1 MSPEQVEFTFWHEG
15 ALVARFGLE
24 AGDFVVGRAESCEV
38 IIDLDGMAPE
48 QLRLRVGERILVEN
62 LAHGEGT
69 FIGAE
74 RLTTARE
81 WDRSLPIVFP
91 GCAGTLKFGDESDT
105 AARESEAG
113 GEEIHNWVA
122 LMAEK
127 AAAED
132 RQAAL
137 EAELAAQRAELQAER
152 AAAAARAE
160 EDRRRQTG
168 KGAKLNAELVAL
180 REQADAER
188 KQKEQAESAAA
199 QARQALE
206 TERKRME
213 ARLAEA
219 AEQGRIGGEAVRVAR
234 LAWDAER
241 ERLEALL
248 AEATE
253 ATRTA
258 AEQARVAADAERE
271 AALAALREEFAAQT
285 EEQASAAAAR
295 ERSTSDN
302 AQLHERV
309 AELEAAL
316 RDSSA
321 DTAHEREAL
330 AELRHEVDAERKA
343 FGVQLG
349 AVHERHAEEKRE
361 LHEKLE
367 RAEADAEHPS
377 EGASGKAGGSRDLLS
392 IANKVLFNKL
402 KDSTNLE
409 RENDTLRKELKQRE
423 LALVT
428 AWSDRQRAEERAAQV
443 VKEAARSSAV
453 VPAESPRSR
462 KISAVALGLAFAMV
476 LTIAGLGLWVAHLS
490 ARAHSAETVVA
501 VVKPTAPHLYQQARE
516 LIAEGD
522 FKEALEKLACA
533 IALEPAV
540 ADYRFAE
547 GDAHE
552 SLLQLDAARV
562 AYDRGLQLDPAN
574 ERARA
579 NLDLCRS
586 ILATRHGAASAESLY
601 ALHGRMMEQK
611 RLPEALR
618 MAHRLSTDL
627 PLLHRTLS
635 AILEEARLPA
645 RLELNGDGSFDLD
658 LSGPGRPD
666 LSVLTHIPLR
676 SLKLARSEV
685 VDLTPLKGLAL
696 KKLDLAE
703 TRVHDLTPLQGMPLT
718 ALDLSK
724 TDVSNL
730 FPLEKMPLLELLLD
744 DTPVSDISV
753 LQGMPLHSLHL
764 AGTRIRNL
772 APLAGSP
779 LRTLDLSGTRVADLG
794 PLRHLPVER
803 LQLNNTGVVD
813 LTPLAGAPLAFLS
826 LTGTEVDD
834 LRPLQKLPLK
844 ELALGR
850 CEKLRDVRPLAACVS
865 LERLMLPQQV
875 TDIEALRKLPSL
887 RFLSYEKANALA
899 DTEQSADEFWA
910 AHKRK

>member
-1 MSPEQVEFTFWHEG
+1 
-15 ALVARFGLE
+15 LVARFALE

-48 QLRLRVGERILVEN
+48 QLRLRVGDRIVVEN
-62 LAHGEGT
+62 LAYGEGT

-74 RLTTARE
+74 RLTTPRE
-81 WDRSLPIVFP
+81 WDPSHAITFP
-91 GCAGTLKFGDESDT
+91 ACGGTLMIGDDSDS

-113 GEEIHNWVA
+113 GEEMQNWVA

-127 AAAED
+127 AASED

-137 EAELAAQRAELQAER
+137 EAELAA
-152 AAAAARAE
+152 ARA
-160 EDRRRQTG
+160 QV
-168 KGAKLNAELVAL
+168 LAECT
-180 REQADAER
+180 R
-188 KQKEQAESAAA
+188 KEQAESAAA
-199 QARQALE
+199 QAQQALE
-206 TERKRME
+206 MERKRLE

-241 ERLEALL
+241 ERLEARL
-248 AEATE
+248 AEAAA
-253 ATRTA
+253 ATQSA

-271 AALAALREEFAAQT
+271 AALAAVREECAAQS

-295 ERSTSDN
+295 ERATSESS
-302 AQLHERV
+302 QLQARV
-309 AELEAAL
+309 AELDAAL
-316 RDSSA
+316 RDSA
-321 DTAHEREAL
+321 AETAREREAM
-330 AELRHEVDAERKA
+330 AEVRHELDAERKA
-343 FGVQLG
+343 FEVQLS
-349 AVHERHAEEKRE
+349 AVHERYEEDIRE
-361 LHEKLE
+361 LQEKLE
-367 RAEADAEHPS
+367 QAGA
-377 EGASGKAGGSRDLLS
+377 EGADPSAEGGSGKAGSRDLLS

-402 KDSTNLE
+402 KDTTNLE

-443 VKEAARSSAV
+443 AKEAARNAGALA
-453 VPAESPRSR
+453 PAESPRSR
-462 KISAVALGLAFAMV
+462 RISALALGLAFAML
-476 LTIAGLGLWVAHLS
+476 LTIAGLGLWVAHLA
-490 ARAHSAETVVA
+490 ARAYRAEAVVA
-501 VVKPTAPHLYQQARE
+501 VVKPTAPQLHEQAKE
-516 LIAEGD
+516 LIASGE
-522 FKEALEKLACA
+522 FKEAVSRLACA

-540 ADYRFAE
+540 AEYRFTE

-552 SLLQLDAARV
+552 SLLQLEAARD
-562 AYDRGLQLDPAN
+562 AYDRGLQLDPTNAV
-574 ERARA
+574 ARR
-579 NLDLCRS
+579 NLELCRRL
-586 ILATRHGAASAESLY
+586 LATRRGAASAESMY
-601 ALHGRMMEQK
+601 ALHGVMMDQK
-611 RLPEALR
+611 RLPEALQ
-618 MAHRLSTDL
+618 MAHRLGADR

-676 SLKLARSEV
+676 SLKLARSDV

-703 TRVHDLTPLQGMPLT
+703 TRVHDISALQGMPLT
-718 ALDLSK
+718 TLDLSK

-730 FPLEKMPLLELLLD
+730 FPLEKMPLLELSLD

-753 LQGMPLHSLHL
+753 LQGMRLNSLHM

-772 APLAGSP
+772 AALAGSP
-779 LRTLDLSGTRVADLG
+779 LRTLDLSGTHVADLT
-794 PLRHLPVER
+794 PLRHLPIER
-803 LQLNNTGVVD
+803 LQLNNTNVVD
-813 LTPLAGAPLAFLS
+813 LAPLAGARLVSLS

-875 TDIEALRKLPSL
+875 TDIEALRKLPGL
-887 RFLSYEKANALA
+887 RFLSYEKANALV
-899 DTEQSADEFWA
+899 DNEQSAADFWA
-910 AHKRK
+910 ARKAK